1 MLIYCTLSSRGDNP
15 QSGNFYLALN
25 LLQEEQTMINA
36 LMISVATIL
45 VVISI
50 TVPLVMFTGL
60 MQSIRHK
67 EK

>member
-1 MLIYCTLSSRGDNP
+1 
-15 QSGNFYLALN
+15 
-25 LLQEEQTMINA
+25 MINA

-60 MQSIRHK
+60 MQSISHK
-67 EK
+67 